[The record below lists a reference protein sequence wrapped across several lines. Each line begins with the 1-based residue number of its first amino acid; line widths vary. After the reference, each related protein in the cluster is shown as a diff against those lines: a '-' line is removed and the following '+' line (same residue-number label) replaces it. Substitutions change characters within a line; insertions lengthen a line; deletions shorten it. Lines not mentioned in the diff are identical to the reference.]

1 MLFSYQGYM
10 TADVVPF
17 VEQVVARVLATGAHP
32 DLFVDLGRL
41 DGYDSDYRRS
51 ITRWGVRNRRHF
63 GDYWFFVRS
72 RLVAIGV
79 AVSNLAAGGTLKAT
93 TKRAE
98 FDAAI
103 RAAVRRQ
110 MGRDWTRDYEPGAGQ
125 DGF

>member
-1 MLFSYQGYM
+1 VISYPAPAVLLFTYQGYM

-17 VEQVVARVLATGAHP
+17 IDQTVARVLATGARP

-51 ITRWGVRNRRHF
+51 ITRWGAANIRYF

-79 AVSNLAAGGTLKAT
+79 AVSNITAGGRLQVT

-98 FDAAI
+98 FDAAMS
-103 RAAVRRQ
+103 AAVRRQ
-110 MGRDWTRDYEPGAGQ
+110 SQRGV
-125 DGF
+125 

>member
-1 MLFSYQGYM
+1 MLFTYQGYM

-17 VEQVVARVLATGAHP
+17 VEQAVARVLATGARP

-51 ITRWGVRNRRHF
+51 ITRWGSKNLRYF
-63 GDYWFFVRS
+63 GEYWFFVRS

-79 AVSNLAAGGTLKAT
+79 AVSNITVGGRLKAT

-98 FDAAI
+98 FDAAMS
-103 RAAVRRQ
+103 AAVHRQ
-110 MGRDWTRDYEPGAGQ
+110 SQRGV
-125 DGF
+125 